1 MTELTANS
9 TQKAKAAVRDWTRGS
24 IVQNILL
31 LAWPVMVL
39 GILYAA
45 NLILEMV
52 WVGRLGASAIAGVGV
67 AGFIVLLVVSFKTGL
82 SIGERAMVARFI
94 GQGDMASANRV
105 AGQAFLVSALYGIIV
120 FFVGAFLAGR
130 IFSLFNLQAEV
141 LREGTAYLRLIM
153 MGWLTEAFW
162 MTAFGLMQAS
172 GDVISPMKAAIVLRV
187 INALLCPFMVLGL
200 WIFPPLGVRGAAITY
215 VSATGVGMVICLW
228 MLFSGR
234 TRLKLSLKDFFPDPK
249 LIWRMLKIGLP
260 GGISAI
266 GSSFADLVL
275 TSIMI
280 PFGTAPLA
288 AHNVLSRVEMF
299 INTPGMGLGTAAGVL
314 VGQNLG
320 AKQPQRAV
328 RSGWLAAAILSGF
341 MLCCTAAVFI
351 WARQIIGIFNTD
363 PQMVAVGADF
373 LRIASAGYLAA
384 GLNNILSS
392 NISGAGD
399 TLPPML
405 ISLGRLWLIMI
416 PLAFLLTRY
425 TSLGAYSIRWAI
437 VISLAVGAAVY
448 VVYFLKGRW
457 MRKKV

>member
-1 MTELTANS
+1 MTELTATS
-9 TQKAKAAVRDWTRGS
+9 TPKVAIRDWTQGS

-39 GILYAA
+39 GVLYAA
-45 NLILEMV
+45 NLILEMI
-52 WVGRLGASAIAGVGV
+52 WVGKLGAPSIAGVGV

-82 SIGERAMVARFI
+82 SMGERAMVARFV
-94 GQGDMASANRV
+94 GQGDLASANRV
-105 AGQAFLVSALYGIIV
+105 AGQAFLVSSIYGIIV
-120 FFVGAFLAGR
+120 FFIGAFLAGP
-130 IFSLFNLQAEV
+130 IFSLFNLQTEV
-141 LREGTAYLRLIM
+141 VQEGTAYLRLIM

-172 GDVISPMKAAIVLRV
+172 GDVISPMKAAIVLRI
-187 INALLCPFMVLGL
+187 INALLCPFLVLGW
-200 WIFPPLGVRGAAITY
+200 WIFPRLGVQGAAITY
-215 VSATGVGMVICLW
+215 VSATGVGMVITMW
-228 MLFSGR
+228 MLFTGR
-234 TRLKLSLKDFFPDPK
+234 TRLKLSLKDFSPDLK
-249 LIWRMLKIGLP
+249 LVWRMLKIGLP
-260 GGISAI
+260 GGIAAI

-275 TSIMI
+275 TWIMI

-320 AKQPQRAV
+320 SKQPQRAA
-328 RSGWLAAAILSGF
+328 RSGWLAAAIVSGF
-341 MLCCTAAVFI
+341 MLFCAITVFI
-351 WARQIIGIFNTD
+351 WARQIIGIFTTD
-363 PQMVAVGADF
+363 PQMVSVGADF
-373 LRIASAGYLAA
+373 LRIASAGYLAM

-405 ISLGRLWLIMI
+405 ISLGRLWVIMI
-416 PLAFLLTRY
+416 PLAVLLTRN
-425 TSLGAYSIRWAI
+425 TSLGAFGVRWSI
-437 VISLAVGAAVY
+437 VISLAVGAAAY
-448 VVYFLKGRW
+448 LVYFLKGRW

>member
-1 MTELTANS
+1 MTEPTAAS
-9 TQKAKAAVRDWTRGS
+9 TPKAVMRDWTQGS

-39 GILYAA
+39 GVLYAA

-52 WVGRLGASAIAGVGV
+52 WVGRLGASSIAGVGV

-94 GQGDMASANRV
+94 GNGDLASANRV

-120 FFVGAFLAGR
+120 FFVGAFLAGP
-130 IFSLFNLQAEV
+130 IFSLFNLETEALQ
-141 LREGTAYLRLIM
+141 EGTAYLHLIM

-187 INALLCPFMVLGL
+187 INALLCPFLVLGW
-200 WIFPPLGVRGAAITY
+200 WIFPRLGVQGAAITY
-215 VSATGVGMVICLW
+215 ISATGVGMIICIW
-228 MLFSGR
+228 MLFTGK
-234 TRLKLSLKDFFPDPK
+234 TRLKLSLKDFSPDLK

-266 GSSFADLVL
+266 GKSFADLVL

-288 AHNVLSRVEMF
+288 AHNVLSRIEMF
-299 INTPGMGLGTAAGVL
+299 LSTPGMGLGTAAAVL

-320 AKQPQRAV
+320 AKQPQRAA
-328 RSGWLAAAILSGF
+328 RSGWLATAMVSGI
-341 MLCCTAAVFI
+341 MLVCTIAVLI
-351 WARQIIGIFNTD
+351 WARQIIGFFTTD
-363 PQMVAVGADF
+363 AQMIETGADF
-373 LRIASAGYLAA
+373 LRIAAAGYLAM
-384 GLNNILSS
+384 GLTNILSS
-392 NISGAGD
+392 TISGAGD
-399 TLPPML
+399 TLPPM
-405 ISLGRLWLIMI
+405 IIALGMLWVIMI
-416 PLAFLLTRY
+416 PLAALLSRF
-425 TSLGAYSIRWAI
+425 TSLEAYGIRWAI
-437 VISLAVGAAVY
+437 VISFAVGALAY
-448 VVYFLKGRW
+448 LVYFLKGRW